1 MKNIPS
7 LSEISGKSAIAIHS
21 EGTINGQEDIAVI
34 GMDMRLGTADNA
46 KEYWEA
52 VKEGKDCIIDFPADR
67 KKDADDYFTILSPQ
81 KQPKYKQLAYL
92 SSVDEFDYSYF
103 KLSKREADLMDP
115 NQRLF
120 LQCAFHAIEDA
131 GYLGTIEGSN
141 TGVYFANKSSLSNVY
156 YDFVDVMEHENLD
169 MAAVG
174 NKAPV
179 TAARISY
186 ILDLHGP
193 NMILDTAC
201 SGSLVALHLA
211 CQALREGDCDSALVG
226 SVRLDLL
233 PLVSEFNIGI
243 EASDGRTRTFDNGSN
258 GTGGGEGVAAV
269 FLKPLSKAIADKDH
283 IYAVIK
289 GTGINQDGRTIGI
302 TAPNSVAQAEVIK
315 KAWKKAGVSIAKAG
329 YIEAHGTGTKL
340 GDPIEIEGLKKAYA
354 GYTDRKRFC
363 GIGSVKANI
372 GHLDNCAGMAGI
384 IKVILMMNNRVIPPL
399 AHFQVPNAEIDFWN
413 SPFYIPQKA
422 LEWSCNSVRYA
433 GVSAWGLS
441 GTNAHAVLGEY
452 ICEDKPVAV
461 NGKMPF
467 ILSAKTEES
476 LREYAKA
483 FAEYLDDKPAG
494 LYEVCYTLAFRRKR
508 YEKQVVFMVESKKEL
523 SSILND
529 YLKGEIEGSS
539 GIDNIEQYFDTKVNN
554 QSLPIYPFAK
564 ERCWVKKPE
573 AAQVKEEIAA
583 LSIEDSVSR
592 IYEKVLG
599 CGNIDR
605 DIGFFELGGDSLIAL
620 KIVNTLAS
628 EMNVSVSISDILV
641 NGSINAVVKI
651 CKDKSGTG
659 DNLFCYLKKAQER
672 PVYPLSSPQKR
683 MFVMDWYRNI
693 GSVYNMNRSFMV
705 EGPLDIEKAKSV
717 FMSIVERHES
727 LRTTFDFVDDEPV
740 QIIHDDAVLEVEVSD
755 VTEGEVS
762 EKVMAFFGKFDLKEA
777 PLFRVGILHL
787 NEMKNVIIIDM
798 HHIISDGTSTGVI
811 MNEFVTFYEGRELPK
826 LPFHYRDYT
835 MWQIEC
841 DKSGRINP
849 QRDYWHKVFEDSIPV
864 LQMPYDFE
872 RPAERDFKGT
882 RVEAVLEADMTAQL
896 KKLAGT
902 CNTSLHILLLAAYY
916 ILLEKY
922 SNQEDL
928 VVGVATSGRNSKLI
942 ENNVGMFVNTLPIR
956 AFPKGGMS
964 LEEFIKELT
973 EISYEAYRNQ
983 DYQLDDLIE
992 SMNFKRDGSRNPLFD
1007 AVFTI
1012 IKYEEVKMKELK
1024 FSVLKYEMIK
1034 ARFDIIM
1041 TMCDYVDYIDFSITY
1056 ATSLFLK
1063 ETVQGMLDDY
1073 VTILEAFISDRS
1085 VRIEDLELRDFSDAR
1100 ESDEFS
1106 LEGMNFN
1113 F

>member
-1 MKNIPS
+1 MKKIPS
-7 LSEISGKSAIAIHS
+7 LSEISGKSTTIIHS
-21 EGTINGQEDIAVI
+21 EGAVNHQEDIAVI
-34 GMDMRLGTADNA
+34 GMDMRFGTADNA
-46 KEYWEA
+46 QEYWEV
-52 VKEGKDCIIDFPADR
+52 VKEGKDCIIDFPTDR
-67 KKDADDYFTILSPQ
+67 KKDADDYYSVLDPK

-92 SSVDEFDYSYF
+92 SRIDEFDHSYF
-103 KLSKREADLMDP
+103 KLTKREAELMDP

-169 MAAVG
+169 IAAVG

-201 SGSLVALHLA
+201 SGSLVAFHLA
-211 CQALREGDCDSALVG
+211 CQALREGECDNALVG
-226 SVRLDLL
+226 SARLDLL

-243 EASDGRTRTFDNGSN
+243 EASDGRTRTFDNGSD

-269 FLKPLSKAIADKDH
+269 FLKPLSKAIANKDH

-289 GTGINQDGRTIGI
+289 GTSINQDGRTIGI
-302 TAPNSVAQAEVIK
+302 TAPNSVAQSEVIK

-340 GDPIEIEGLKKAYA
+340 GDPIEIEGLKKAFA
-354 GYTDRKRFC
+354 DYTNRKRFC

-399 AHFQVPNAEIDFWN
+399 THFQVPNTEIDFWN

-422 LEWSCNSVRYA
+422 IEWSCDSGRYA

-441 GTNAHAVLGEY
+441 GTNAHVVLGEY

-461 NGKMPF
+461 KEKIPF
-467 ILSAKTEES
+467 ILSAKTEEGV
-476 LREYAKA
+476 REYAKA
-483 FAEYLDDKPAG
+483 FVKYIDDSSAG

-508 YEKQVVFMVESKKEL
+508 YENQVVFMVKSKEEL
-523 SSILND
+523 SSLLKL
-529 YLKGEIEGSS
+529 YLSGESEGSS
-539 GIDNIEQYFDTKVNN
+539 EIGDIEHYFDTKVSN
-554 QSLPIYPFAK
+554 QILPLYPFTK
-564 ERCWVKKPE
+564 ERYWVKKSE
-573 AAQVKEEIAA
+573 VTEEKEKTVTIS
-583 LSIEDSVSR
+583 LEDSVSR

-599 CGNIDR
+599 SGNIDR
-605 DIGFFELGGDSLIAL
+605 DAGFFELGGDSLIAL

-628 EMNVSVSISDILV
+628 ELNVNVSISDILV
-641 NGSINAVVKI
+641 NGSINTVAKI
-651 CKDKSGTG
+651 CKDKTG
-659 DNLFCYLKKAQER
+659 NRDDLFYYLKKVEKRTA
-672 PVYPLSSPQKR
+672 YPLSSPQKR
-683 MFVMDWYRNI
+683 MFVMDWYKNI
-693 GSVYNMNRSFMV
+693 GSVYNMNRAFIV
-705 EGPLDIEKAKSV
+705 DGPLDIEKAKSV

-740 QIIHDDAVLEVEVSD
+740 QIIHDDAVLEVEVAD
-755 VTEGEVS
+755 VTADEVA
-762 EKVMAFFGKFDLKEA
+762 EKVMAFFRKFDLKMA

-811 MNEFVTFYEGRELPK
+811 MNEFAALYEGRELVK

-841 DKSGRINP
+841 NKSGRIKH
-849 QRDYWHKVFEDSIPV
+849 QRDYWHKVFEDNIPV

-872 RPAERDFKGT
+872 RPAERDFKGM
-882 RVEAVLEADMTAQL
+882 RVESVLDGATTAQL

-964 LEEFIKELT
+964 LDEFIKELT
-973 EISYEAYRNQ
+973 DISYEAYRNQ

-1012 IKYEEVKMKELK
+1012 TKYEEVKMKELK
-1024 FSVLKYEMIK
+1024 FRVLGYEMIK

-1041 TMCDYVDYIDFSITY
+1041 TMCDYVDHIEFGITY
-1056 ATSLFLK
+1056 ATSLFFK

-1073 VTILEAFISDRS
+1073 VTILESFISDRS
-1085 VRIEDLELRDFSDAR
+1085 VKIEELKLRDFSDAGAR
-1100 ESDEFS
+1100 EYFS
-1106 LEGMNFN
+1106 LGSMNFS

>member
-7 LSEISGKSAIAIHS
+7 LSELSGKSTAVIHS
-21 EGTINGQEDIAVI
+21 ENTTGTREDIAVI
-34 GMDMRLGTADNA
+34 GMDMRLGTANNL

-52 VKEGKDCIIDFPADR
+52 VKTGKDCIIDFPANR
-67 KKDADDYFTILSPQ
+67 KKDADEYFSVLSLEKVPQ
-81 KQPKYKQLAYL
+81 YKQLAYL
-92 SSVDEFDYSYF
+92 NNVDEFDYSFF

-131 GYLGTIEGSN
+131 GYLAIIEGSN
-141 TGVYFANKSSLSNVY
+141 TGVYFASKSSLSNVY

-179 TAARISY
+179 TAARVSY
-186 ILDLHGP
+186 LLDLHGP

-201 SGSLVALHLA
+201 SSSLVALHLA
-211 CQALREGDCDSALVG
+211 CQALREGDCDAALVG

-243 EASDGRTRTFDNGSN
+243 EASDGRTRTFDNGSD
-258 GTGGGEGVAAV
+258 GTGGGEGVAAI
-269 FLKPLSKAIADKDH
+269 FLKPLSKAVADKDH

-289 GTGINQDGRTIGI
+289 GTGVNQDGRTIGI

-315 KAWKKAGVSIAKAG
+315 RAWKKAGISIAKAG

-340 GDPIEIEGLKKAYA
+340 GDPIEIEGLKKAFE
-354 GYTDRKRFC
+354 GYTDKKRFC

-384 IKVILMMNNRVIPPL
+384 IKVILMMNNKVIPPL
-399 AHFQVPNAEIDFWN
+399 AHFQVPNTEIDFWN
-413 SPFYIPQKA
+413 SPFYIPQKP
-422 LEWSCNSVRYA
+422 LEWSCDTGRYA

-441 GTNAHAVLGEY
+441 GTNAHAVVGEY
-452 ICEDKPVAV
+452 ICDENPVEVNDKI
-461 NGKMPF
+461 PF
-467 ILSAKTEES
+467 VLTAKTEEG
-476 LREYAKA
+476 LRKYAQE
-483 FAEYLDDKPAG
+483 FVEYLCDSPEG
-494 LYEVCYTLAFRRKR
+494 LYEICYNLAMRRKH
-508 YEKQVVFMVESKKEL
+508 YEKQVVFMVDSVEEL
-523 SSILND
+523 LNALRG
-529 YLKGEIEGSS
+529 YLKGEACSVIDTENIEGFF
-539 GIDNIEQYFDTKVNN
+539 ETKVSNI
-554 QSLPIYPFAK
+554 SLPLYPFAK
-564 ERCWVKKPE
+564 ERCWVKHIE
-573 AAQVKEEIAA
+573 AAEEAKEAET
-583 LSIEDSVSR
+583 LSIEDSVSK

-599 CGNIDR
+599 SSCIDR
-605 DIGFFELGGDSLIAL
+605 NSGFFELGGDSLIAL

-628 EMNVSVSISDILV
+628 EMNISVSISDILV
-641 NGSINAVVKI
+641 NGSINAVAEI
-651 CKDKSGTG
+651 CKNRQGTG
-659 DNLFCYLKKAQER
+659 DDLFCYLKKAKER
-672 PVYPLSSPQKR
+672 DAYPLSSPQKR

-693 GSVYNMNRSFMV
+693 GSVYNMNRAFMV
-705 EGPLDIEKAKSV
+705 EGPLDIEKAKSI
-717 FMSIVERHES
+717 FESIVRRHES

-740 QIIHDDAVLEVEVSD
+740 QIIHDDAVLEVEVTD
-755 VTEGEVS
+755 VTEEEVS
-762 EKVMAFFGKFDLKEA
+762 EKVMAFFRKFDLKEA

-787 NEMKNVIIIDM
+787 NDVKNVLIIDM

-811 MNEFVTFYEGRELPK
+811 MNEFVALYEGRELPE

-841 DKSGRINP
+841 DRSGKIKP

-882 RVEAVLEADMTAQL
+882 RVESVLDEDMTVQL
-896 KKLAGT
+896 KELAGK

-956 AFPKGGMS
+956 AFPKGNFS
-964 LEEFIKELT
+964 LDEFIKELT
-973 EISYEAYRNQ
+973 NISYEAYRNQ

-1012 IKYEEVKMKELK
+1012 TKYEEVKMKELK
-1024 FSVLKYEMIK
+1024 FSVLEYEMIK

-1041 TMCDYVDYIDFSITY
+1041 TMCDYVDHIDFGITY

-1063 ETVQGMLDDY
+1063 ETVQGMLEDY
-1073 VTILEAFISDRS
+1073 VTILKAFTGDRS
-1085 VRIEDLELRDFSDAR
+1085 IKIEDLELRDFDNADGI
-1100 ESDEFS
+1100 EDIS
-1106 LEGMNFN
+1106 LDGMKFN